1 MNGTAGLVGTAL
13 QEFTSN
19 RINEALMEDEEYIK
33 AGLQAYPKQVD
44 AKSQP
49 LRYRQKFKHL
59 GKKTAST
66 ASSGHS
72 PPEI

>member
-59 GKKTAST
+59 GKKT
-66 ASSGHS
+66 
-72 PPEI
+72 